1 MKHLFQNFLHDRRVY
16 RLNEQYYRNLFG
28 KLLNKEIAP
37 FYTTTFQN
45 GESFFNANP
54 IFSGLHEGRIV
65 RVIQKEA
72 SSQPRLKVWLDQFEE
87 MDELVL
93 SLELTDEHLPTIR
106 KLAQQWWVE
115 KLSKEEIKK
124 TLSVSA

>member
-28 KLLNKEIAP
+28 KLLNKDIAP
-37 FYTTTFQN
+37 FYTTNFQN
-45 GESFFNANP
+45 GEPFFNANP
-54 IFSGLHEGRIV
+54 IFSGVHEGRIV

-72 SSQPRLKVWLDQFEE
+72 SSQPRMRAWLDQFEE

-93 SLELTDEHLPTIR
+93 SLELTDEHLPAIR
-106 KLAQQWWVE
+106 RLAQQWWVE

-124 TLSVSA
+124 ALSMPA